1 MMSFVSRQKKTSKTF
16 TPEVKGE
23 IRETRSCFN
32 VMQESDKPE
41 KKQLKMV
48 LPPFYHLYMIYD
60 DNPITLILN
69 TPEMVPIMWKFPT
82 KPWFLRG
89 CLILGWRDYCWG

>member
-32 VMQESDKPE
+32 VMRESDKPE
-41 KKQLKMV
+41 KKTIEDG
-48 LPPFYHLYMIYD
+48 FYHPFIIYD
-60 DNPITLILN
+60 L
-69 TPEMVPIMWKFPT
+69 
-82 KPWFLRG
+82 
-89 CLILGWRDYCWG
+89 